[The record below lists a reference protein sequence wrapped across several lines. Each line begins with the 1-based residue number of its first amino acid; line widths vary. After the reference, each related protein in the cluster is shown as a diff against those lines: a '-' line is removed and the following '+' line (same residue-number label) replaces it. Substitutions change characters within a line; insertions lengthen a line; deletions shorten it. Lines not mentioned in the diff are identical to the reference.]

1 MDPPPGPPD
10 KPRVLVVEDNRA
22 VADMFA
28 RVLRAWGYEPLVA
41 YDGASALEAARAVRP
56 PAILL
61 DINLPD
67 ISGYEVARRIRREP
81 GLDKVLLVTMSGDA
95 PAAGAGVDL
104 HLMKP
109 FPPEALRQALTS
121 VRPPHAASPRPS

>member
-10 KPRVLVVEDNRA
+10 KPRVLVVEDDRA

-41 YDGASALEAARAVRP
+41 YDGLSALEAARAVRP

-61 DINLPD
+61 DIHLPD
-67 ISGYEVARRIRREP
+67 IGGQEVARRIRREP
-81 GLDKVLLVTMSGDA
+81 GLDKVLLVTMSGDG
-95 PAAGAGVDL
+95 PAAGAGADL

-109 FPPEALRQALTS
+109 LPAGGP
-121 VRPPHAASPRPS
+121 AASPDLGPAGS